1 MDTNDLAKQV
11 QDRADELLDQEESV
25 ELDSDFVRECIANN
39 VRGDGCLYAAMNRN
53 KCLRNNTPT
62 KDKEWYWWADHVW
75 EKDNFEKTKNAVEPC
90 ALEYKK
96 ISDSLAKEIE
106 EEGIEDKKHSD
117 FWKVAYKKKVDS
129 RIDRL
134 RDAGAEKALGWS
146 TVVDPSMACL
156 EEDFDNHPWLL
167 PCENGVIDLRTRALT
182 TGRPEDRLTRAI
194 KVAYDPHADYELWC
208 TTIEEICDGDKELA
222 AFLKRSF
229 GCAITGLSR
238 EQYIWVFTGPGRNG
252 KGVLFNMI
260 SKVMGPYYHEI
271 NRGMILEQRNEP
283 APNAASEHKYSLF
296 RKRIIVGAETNQ
308 GQKIDAGAVK
318 GLTGEDIINCRRNFM
333 GEINF
338 LPTHNLFLHTNHIP
352 YGLTKDF
359 SLVKRLI
366 RIEFPNMYVDDVEFE
381 KKKNPPKADRFK
393 QKNGELKEKLQEQ
406 LPGILRWLVE
416 GCAEWQER
424 GLDPPQSIK
433 DAVAKLQFE
442 EDYIGRFLED
452 CLTLHKDQPDLR
464 LSCKEMYT
472 VFKWWRSENLDTQSN
487 KIPAMKTINKEIRER
502 GHKVEGVGGVTYIFS
517 HSINLNVVQA
527 VAKYTANEQ

>member
-1 MDTNDLAKQV
+1 MSDDDIAKQV
-11 QDRADELLDQEESV
+11 QDRADELLGEESPE
-25 ELDSDFVRECIANN
+25 ELDSDFVRECIESN
-39 VRGDGCLYAAMNRN
+39 VRGDGCLYATINRDR
-53 KCLRNNTPT
+53 CLRNNTPP
-62 KDKEWYWWADHVW
+62 KDKEWYWWNGHVW

-106 EEGIEDKKHSD
+106 EEEIDDKKHPD
-117 FWKVAYKKKVDS
+117 YWKVTYKKKVDS
-129 RIDRL
+129 RVDRL
-134 RDAGAEKALGWS
+134 RGPGAEQAMNWS

-167 PCENGVIDLRTRALT
+167 PAPNGVIDLRTRALT
-182 TGRPEDRLTRAI
+182 RGNPSDRLTRSI
-194 KVAYDPHADYELWC
+194 KVEYDPRAEYDLWLK
-208 TTIEEICDGDKELA
+208 TVEEICGGDKEVA

-229 GCAITGLSR
+229 GYAITGFSH

-260 SKVMGPYYHEI
+260 SQVMGPYYHEI

-283 APNAASEHKYSLF
+283 PPNAASEHKYSLF
-296 RKRIIVGAETNQ
+296 RKRLIVGAETNK
-308 GQKIDAGAVK
+308 GQKIDDGAVK

-338 LPTHNLFLHTNHIP
+338 LPTHTLFIHTNHMP

-359 SLVKRLI
+359 ALIKRLWK
-366 RIEFPNMYVDDVEFE
+366 IELPNMYVDDVAAEQ
-381 KKKNPPKADRFK
+381 KKYPAKAEMFK
-393 QKNGELKEKLQEQ
+393 QKDGDLKKKLQTQ

-433 DAVAKLQFE
+433 DAVAKLADE
-442 EDYIGRFLED
+442 EDYVGAFLKD
-452 CLTLHKDQPDLR
+452 CLTNHKDQPDLR
-464 LSCKEMYT
+464 LSCKEMYK
-472 VFKWWRSENLDTQSN
+472 VFQWWRSQNIDIN
-487 KIPAMKTINKEIRER
+487 DKKIPAMKTINKEIRER
-502 GHKVEGVGGVTYIFS
+502 GHLVDKIGGVTYIFG
-517 HSINLNVVQA
+517 HSINLEVVKA
-527 VAKYTANEQ
+527 VQKYDPNER